1 MAYPKNLLS
10 DGEVVIHDLR
20 PHWRGLII
28 PAAIFLSTL
37 FIGFYALA
45 RIDVSAIRML
55 IALVMLLII
64 VFACVKPVLEWFTTN
79 YVFTDRRII
88 VRSGLIVRRGR
99 DMPLSRINDV
109 SFVHRPI
116 ERILNSGTLFVESG
130 GTNGQLVIRD
140 VPNVESIQSEISR
153 LRERDDERRRGQFSG
168 EGAPGTP
175 SAPQVPPRENT
186 SESEGEWG
194 SPS

>member
-20 PHWRGLII
+20 PHWRGLIL
-28 PAAIFLSTL
+28 PAVIFLATL

-45 RIDVSAIRML
+45 RIDISQVRML

-64 VFACVKPVLEWFTTN
+64 VFACVKPVLEWFTTH

-116 ERILNSGTLFVESG
+116 ERILNSGTLFVESA

-140 VPNVESIQSEISR
+140 VPDVESIQSEISR
-153 LRERDDERRRGQFSG
+153 LRERDDERRRGQFAA
-168 EGAPGTP
+168 EGSS
-175 SAPQVPPRENT
+175 SA
-186 SESEGEWG
+186 
-194 SPS
+194 SPSIRDPAPEVTQGNDDVSGNPS

>member
-20 PHWRGLII
+20 PHWRGLIL
-28 PAAIFLSTL
+28 PAVIFLATL

-45 RIDVSAIRML
+45 RIDISQVRML

-64 VFACVKPVLEWFTTN
+64 VFACVKPVLEWFTTH

-116 ERILNSGTLFVESG
+116 ERILNSGTLFVESA

-140 VPNVESIQSEISR
+140 VPDVESIQSEISR
-153 LRERDDERRRGQFSG
+153 LRERDDERRRGQFAA
-168 EGAPGTP
+168 EGSSSTPPSTREPAPEVAPGNDDVSGNP
-175 SAPQVPPRENT
+175 S
-186 SESEGEWG
+186 
-194 SPS
+194 